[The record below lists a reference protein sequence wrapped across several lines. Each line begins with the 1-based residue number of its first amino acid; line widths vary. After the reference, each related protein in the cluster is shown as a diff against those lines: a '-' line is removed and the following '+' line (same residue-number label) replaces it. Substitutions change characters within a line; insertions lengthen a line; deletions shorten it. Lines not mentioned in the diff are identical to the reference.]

1 MSDTARRRSTKEPLK
16 GNRRRRRVVGRVQR
30 RLLGAYVLHVT
41 VLVLV
46 FHVAVFGPALMDLW
60 TGDADGLARDAIA
73 SQLNAFQKHIWP
85 LLGLL
90 LCVVALHAV
99 AVTHRVAGPLVRIH
113 RCLREVGEGDMSA
126 RVRIRRRD
134 YLWLE
139 AQVLN
144 DMLDHL
150 TERVERAER
159 GADRA
164 EALLDSARRSEHG
177 ARIIPREILVEQVE
191 ALISTVRDIRHR
203 RSSGEAESAPSPR
216 PRRDPS
222 RLSPTLP
229 AAPPCPSCVHI

>member
-1 MSDTARRRSTKEPLK
+1 M
-16 GNRRRRRVVGRVQR
+16 
-30 RLLGAYVLHVT
+30 
-41 VLVLV
+41 
-46 FHVAVFGPALMDLW
+46 
-60 TGDADGLARDAIA
+60 GDHDGLARDAIA
-73 SQLNAFQKHIWP
+73 GQLKSFQTHIWP

-150 TERVERAER
+150 GERVERAER

-191 ALISTVRDIRHR
+191 ALISSVRDIRHR
-203 RSSGEAESAPSPR
+203 RAAATPGETSESVDLSST
-216 PRRDPS
+216 DK
-222 RLSPTLP
+222 LP
-229 AAPPCPSCVHI
+229 V

>member
-1 MSDTARRRSTKEPLK
+1 MSNAQRKEGRK
-16 GNRRRRRVVGRVQR
+16 KDRRRRRVIGRVQR

-41 VLVLV
+41 LLVLV
-46 FHVAVFGPALMDLW
+46 FHLAAFGPALIDLW
-60 TGDADGLARDAIA
+60 SGDSSGHARDAIA
-73 SQLNAFQKHIWP
+73 TQLEAFQKHIWP
-85 LLGLL
+85 ALGLL
-90 LCVVALHAV
+90 LSVVALHAV

-113 RCLREVGEGDMSA
+113 RCLRDVGEGDMSA

-164 EALLDSARRSEHG
+164 EALLDSARRSERG
-177 ARIIPREILVEQVE
+177 TVIIPREILIEQVE
-191 ALISTVRDIRHR
+191 ALISTVRDIRR
-203 RSSGEAESAPSPR
+203 RR
-216 PRRDPS
+216 PAVE
-222 RLSPTLP
+222 
-229 AAPPCPSCVHI
+229 AAPEESPAVDETIPV